1 MVYRNVVLFDSRSTC
16 SWEEFERGFG
26 NVKARESDDDGTNGI
41 GLLPPSMLDEDDEI
55 QLAEPS
61 LSGTVAVELSD
72 GKIIEVDAQEYVN
85 DLKEQAL
92 ALKRELMEEQG
103 LSASEMGTPEDGGN
117 SFVNQAAAN
126 PAGAG
131 SIAGYIASLEG
142 DVQSLTEGI
151 SPEVVDSM
159 KRLVEFVLNDGR
171 KETKGVSDG
180 KKQIELPGS
189 ALQQLALWQLV
200 VGYRL
205 RETEATKDWRKMME

>member
-1 MVYRNVVLFDSRSTC
+1 MHRYTWCFHSTHGER

-26 NVKARESDDDGTNGI
+26 NVKARESDDNGVNGI
-41 GLLPPSMLDEDDEI
+41 GLLPASMLEEDDEDI
-55 QLAEPS
+55 QIAEPS
-61 LSGTVAVELSD
+61 LSGTVEVELSD

-103 LSASEMGTPEDGGN
+103 LSPSVQEDGGN
-117 SFVNQAAAN
+117 SFINQAAPN
-126 PAGAG
+126 PSGAG

-171 KETKGVSDG
+171 PETKGVADG
-180 KKQIELPGS
+180 KKEIELPGS

-205 RETEATKDWRKMME
+205 RETEATKDWRQMME

>member
-1 MVYRNVVLFDSRSTC
+1 ML
-16 SWEEFERGFG
+16 EEE
-26 NVKARESDDDGTNGI
+26 
-41 GLLPPSMLDEDDEI
+41 DEDI
-55 QLAEPS
+55 QIAEPS
-61 LSGTVAVELSD
+61 LSGTVEVELSD

-103 LSASEMGTPEDGGN
+103 LSPGELGMPEDGGN
-117 SFVNQAAAN
+117 SFINQAAPNAS
-126 PAGAG
+126 GAG

-142 DVQSLTEGI
+142 DVQTLTEGI
-151 SPEVVDSM
+151 SPEVVESM

-171 KETKGVSDG
+171 PEAKGMSDEKKE
-180 KKQIELPGS
+180 IELPGS

-205 RETEATKDWRKMME
+205 RETEATKDWRQMME